1 MSPAAGT
8 TTSRAIPAL
17 VAARAVVL
25 PTLSS
30 RDVVEAAHG
39 VRRWALGDVRVFD
52 AQPGLGEDAAWRT
65 LA

>member
-1 MSPAAGT
+1 MSPSAGT

-25 PTLSS
+25 PTLRS
-30 RDVVEAAHG
+30 RDVVEAARG
-39 VRRWALGDVRVFD
+39 VPRCALGDVRAFD
-52 AQPGLGEDAAWRT
+52 AQPGLGEDAAWRA